1 MNNPN
6 APISF
11 KDWQKNL
18 LRNKIYWLAQ
28 EVQSITT
35 FWEQELYER
44 VSNLMKNRGM
54 NREILVQTLEEH
66 DEIYS
71 NVRFR
76 IIDLYDCIIAWANT
90 QQAVQNILGMG

>member
-1 MNNPN
+1 MSTPN
-6 APISF
+6 ALILY
-11 KDWQKNL
+11 KDWQKKL

-28 EVQSITT
+28 EVQKIKT

-44 VSNLMKNRGM
+44 VSILMKNTGM

-66 DEIYS
+66 DEINS

-76 IIDLYDCIIAWANT
+76 IIDMYDYFIAQAST
-90 QQAVQNILGMG
+90 KQAVQNILGMD